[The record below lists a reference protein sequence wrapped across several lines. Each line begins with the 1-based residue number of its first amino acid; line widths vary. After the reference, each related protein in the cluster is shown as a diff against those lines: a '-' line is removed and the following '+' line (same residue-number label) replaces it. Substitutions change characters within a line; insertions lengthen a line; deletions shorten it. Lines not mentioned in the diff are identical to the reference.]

1 MVQMPTASSE
11 SAPVRLFPFLSSSSS
26 SFFLIAVVVVV
37 LQRARGFVF
46 FGEKRARGVKIFV
59 PPPRAGGFPFFS
71 LSSLSLSLSLCG
83 GISGARVRWSFSS
96 SSSLSLVLVQRW
108 PFPRFILLNNSC
120 FRDATSNRAQQQ
132 QQLEA
137 LAETPSPS
145 WTKNSVETRS
155 WRPSPTR
162 TASRRR

>member
-46 FGEKRARGVKIFV
+46 FGEKRARGMKIFV

-71 LSSLSLSLSLCG
+71 LSYLSLFAEVFRARAFGDLLLRCRLC
-83 GISGARVRWSFSS
+83 RSF
-96 SSSLSLVLVQRW
+96 W
-108 PFPRFILLNNSC
+108 CNA
-120 FRDATSNRAQQQ
+120 D
-132 QQLEA
+132 
-137 LAETPSPS
+137 PS
-145 WTKNSVETRS
+145 RG
-155 WRPSPTR
+155 
-162 TASRRR
+162 